1 MDELKRLAEFSS
13 ALKLENV
20 PGRAVKAAR
29 LCVLDTVGSALGAA
43 REEEIRSLVREIVQ
57 WTGKGRSSGGK
68 TASVWGQECETNLFG
83 ALLLDGMM
91 GHALELDDVHTKS
104 KTHIGVVVVTAAWCL
119 AEALEKDGRSFLQA
133 VVAGYEVMS
142 RVAMGV
148 GVASHRRKGWHAT
161 GTMGAFGAAAAAANL
176 LNLDAGQTLSAFGM
190 AGTQASGLWAFLEEG
205 SSCKKLHPARAA
217 VNGVTAAILARA
229 SMTGPGHILDA
240 ADGGL
245 YAAVS
250 DASDLSLVDRGLG
263 EVYEIEAMDKKLYP
277 CCRSTHP
284 AIDAALRI
292 RSEYG
297 VSAEDIESVL
307 VETYQVGVLQCGF
320 EQYPVNGVEAKFSTR
335 FACAA
340 AFVYGRV
347 GREQFAPE
355 ALKNPAVRRIADA
368 TRVAEDPMF
377 SGRYPGRWGCRMT
390 VCLKSGAK
398 LIKQI
403 DDMSGSAAD
412 PLTEEQEREKFSF
425 LSRSVLGSERAE
437 RLRESILTIDTLSA
451 LPDLA

>member
-1 MDELKRLAEFSS
+1 MDELKHLAEFSS

-20 PGRAVKAAR
+20 PEGAVGAAR
-29 LCVLDTVGSALGAA
+29 LCVLDTIGSALGAA
-43 REEEIRSLVREIVQ
+43 REEEIRSLVRESLQ
-57 WTGKGRSSGGK
+57 WTGRGCSAGGK
-68 TASVWGQECETNLFG
+68 TASVWGQGCETNLFG
-83 ALLLDGMM
+83 ALLLNGMM

-104 KTHIGVVVVTAAWCL
+104 KTHVGVVVVTAAWCL
-119 AEALEKDGRSFLQA
+119 AEALQKDGRAFLQS
-133 VVAGYEVMS
+133 VVAGYEVMA

-148 GVASHRRKGWHAT
+148 GVTSHRKKGWHAT

-176 LNLDAGQTLSAFGM
+176 LNLDAEQTLSAFGM
-190 AGTQASGLWAFLEEG
+190 AGTQACGLWAFLEEG

-250 DASDLSLVDRGLG
+250 DESDLSLVDGNLG
-263 EVYEIEAMDKKLYP
+263 KVYEIENMDKKLYP

-284 AIDAALRI
+284 AIDAALWI
-292 RSEYG
+292 RTEHG
-297 VSAEDIESVL
+297 VSAENIESVL

-335 FACAA
+335 YACAA
-340 AFVYGRV
+340 AFVYGGV
-347 GREQFAPE
+347 GQEQFAPE
-355 ALKNPAVRRIADA
+355 ALRNPAVRRIADV
-368 TRVAEDPMF
+368 TRVVEDPLF

-390 VCLKSGAK
+390 VCLQNGTKFV
-398 LIKQI
+398 KQI
-403 DDMSGSAAD
+403 DDMSGSSAD
-412 PLTEEQEREKFSF
+412 PLTEEQERAKFRF
-425 LSRSVLGSERAE
+425 LAHSAMDAE
-437 RLRESILTIDTLSA
+437 RTERLMEHILSIETQSA
-451 LPDLA
+451 LPELA